1 MKSYHY
7 ADGVE
12 NILLAEGM
20 VRLDLFHYGER
31 QGQQCAH
38 DVTEQLV
45 MPLPAF
51 LRAYESARKMMEQLE
66 QQGLITKAPAPA
78 EGPSDSPTSPN
89 FS

>member
-1 MKSYHY
+1 MKTYHY

-12 NILLAEGM
+12 NITLAEGM

-38 DVTEQLV
+38 EVTEQLV

-51 LRAYESARKMMEQLE
+51 LRAYESARRMVEQLE
-66 QQGLITKAPAPA
+66 RQGLITKAPAPA
-78 EGPSDSPTSPN
+78 ETPSAPTGSPN

>member
-12 NILLAEGM
+12 DITFAEGM
-20 VRLDLFHYGER
+20 IRINLFHFGER

-38 DVTEQLV
+38 EVTEQLV
-45 MPLPAF
+45 LPPAGF
-51 LRAYESARKMMEQLE
+51 LRAFESARQLVEQMER
-66 QQGLITKAPAPA
+66 QGLITKAPKSEAVQAPH
-78 EGPSDSPTSPN
+78 SPN